1 MNLTDYL
8 LIVTIVLSAIVG
20 AARGFL
26 REAVAVAA
34 WVIALFLAWHFSDLI
49 APHLGGLM
57 SDSEVRPWAARVII
71 VLLVLLLGAG
81 VGAALAHF
89 VRLSIFSGMDRL
101 LGFGF
106 GVLRGFVL
114 LGVFVILGQLLRL
127 QEEQWWRHSMLIPY
141 GESIAHGQWPG
152 ARRVPA
158 ASHARAQRQRRHRP
172 RALPDGGLRRR
183 LRSAAVLR
191 QCALRHL
198 PWAQRQSHQR
208 DGARRDPDPRGPAPP
223 QHHLRLGGAAERVRF
238 RAAAGRDRAHHARG
252 RLCRPERPVPPLPR
266 RLCRGRDD
274 HRPRHTRLSGSERHP
289 PAGAR

>member
-8 LIVTIVLSAIVG
+8 VIAAVVTSAIVG

-26 REAVAVAA
+26 REAVALAA

-57 SDSEVRPWAARVII
+57 SDSDVRPWAARVII

-81 VGAALAHF
+81 VGAALRHF

-127 QEEQWWRHSMLIPY
+127 QEENWWRHSMLIPY
-141 GESIAHGQWPG
+141 GESIAN
-152 ARRVPA
+152 
-158 ASHARAQRQRRHRP
+158 
-172 RALPDGGLRRR
+172 GLRMLVGEERIR
-183 LRSAAVLR
+183 QAGDLRIR
-191 QCALRHL
+191 I
-198 PWAQRQSHQR
+198 
-208 DGARRDPDPRGPAPP
+208 
-223 QHHLRLGGAAERVRF
+223 
-238 RAAAGRDRAHHARG
+238 
-252 RLCRPERPVPPLPR
+252 
-266 RLCRGRDD
+266 
-274 HRPRHTRLSGSERHP
+274 
-289 PAGAR
+289 